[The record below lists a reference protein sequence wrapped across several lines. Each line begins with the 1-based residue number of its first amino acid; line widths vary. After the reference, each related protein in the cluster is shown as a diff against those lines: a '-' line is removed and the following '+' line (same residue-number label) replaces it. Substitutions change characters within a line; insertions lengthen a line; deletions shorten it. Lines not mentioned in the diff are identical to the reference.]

1 MKVEACKCD
10 CVSSRLNGARQQCA
24 EQSGRRDAFVVKRMS
39 GGTGA
44 AHGSVWVNLNG
55 LRYGSVSSVYIKA
68 SPVSPSQA
76 LVRLPPQ
83 ISQSEEVLRFF
94 ETKAE
99 DINPPVE

>member
-1 MKVEACKCD
+1 MTDFSYSLSSLKPPPPHSL
-10 CVSSRLNGARQQCA
+10 CV
-24 EQSGRRDAFVVKRMS
+24 
-39 GGTGA
+39 
-44 AHGSVWVNLNG
+44 
-55 LRYGSVSSVYIKA
+55 
-68 SPVSPSQA
+68 PPQA